1 MQWTALD
8 LKNLGA
14 LFEDLAEATLNFRIQ
29 NAGSLTQLQ
38 KNQLTM
44 QFGQLQSYSEQIEN
58 EALAV
63 ATTEIQGSVKTLQ
76 NGAHS
81 AIHAL
86 TVIADVQKA
95 ISIAA
100 AAVGV
105 GFAILTPTP
114 GSIVGSINTLVQSV
128 SQALAPAAGA
138 VVPPPK
144 MTSIAPTSGPA
155 AGGTSVT
162 ITGTDFTNGASVNIG
177 SAPATVVKWISNTS
191 IAATTPAQSAGSV
204 DVEVVNADGQIDILA
219 SGYKYV

>member
-1 MQWTALD
+1 M
-8 LKNLGA
+8 
-14 LFEDLAEATLNFRIQ
+14 NFRIQ
-29 NAGSLTQLQ
+29 NASSLTQLQ

-44 QFGQLQSYSEQIEN
+44 QFGQLQSYSEQLED

-63 ATTEIQGSVKTLQ
+63 ATTEIQGSVMTLQ

-95 ISIAA
+95 ICIAT

-114 GSIVGSINTLVQSV
+114 GSIVGSINTLVQTV

-155 AGGTSVT
+155 AGGTPVT
-162 ITGTDFTNGASVNIG
+162 ITGTDLTNGASVNFG
-177 SAPATVVKWISNTS
+177 SAPASAVKWISNTS
-191 IAATTPAQSAGSV
+191 ISATTPAQAAGSV
-204 DVEVVNADGQIDILA
+204 DVEVVNADGQIDVLE